1 MYLLFETILV
11 KVILK
16 LRSMNWVILGKSK
29 KGELLIACHYQRPKQ
44 LSNKNNLNRP
54 IISKG
59 EINYYV
65 E

>member
-1 MYLLFETILV
+1 MD
-11 KVILK
+11 
-16 LRSMNWVILGKSK
+16 WVTLGKSK
-29 KGELLIACHYQRPKQ
+29 KGELLIARHYQIPKQ

-54 IISKG
+54 IIFKG